1 MEGEESIWDVEEML
15 HSKTD
20 SDQSIMCFGTSHP
33 FPTRAELPLHFMESM
48 GLEAVGRNFLRS
60 GRQRASVVASPYD
73 SWPDALS
80 EW

>member
-1 MEGEESIWDVEEML
+1 MSGEESIWDVEEMS

-20 SDQSIMCFGTSHP
+20 SDQSVMFPGTSHP
-33 FPTRAELPLHFMESM
+33 FPAREELPLHLMESV

-60 GRQRASVVASPYD
+60 GGQRASVVASPQD